1 MKYSQETY
9 EKAIN
14 ALEALKP
21 AVTENEKLT
30 VDFIVAALRAQQER
44 ENSKPLTLDELRE
57 MGGEPVWCKGKSRF
71 GVNFEAWK
79 VLSKYSS
86 TEEVIRFT
94 DGDDRLPESYGKTWL
109 AYRYKKEEAQ
119 DER

>member
-1 MKYSQETY
+1 MPNEELKQ
-9 EKAIN
+9 AIAWFEN
-14 ALEALKP
+14 RLSSATMPGTRKMFGMALL
-21 AVTENEKLT
+21 
-30 VDFIVAALRAQQER
+30 ALRERQER
-44 ENSKPLTLDELRE
+44 DNPQPLSLDELWE

-94 DGDDRLPESYGKTWL
+94 DGDDRLPESYGKAWL
-109 AYRYKKEEAQ
+109 AYRYKPKEAQ
-119 DER
+119 DGR

>member
-1 MKYSQETY
+1 MTIE
-9 EKAIN
+9 EAIDRLTRCTTTCLDCGTCGSHDD
-14 ALEALKP
+14 ALELA
-21 AVTENEKLT
+21 
-30 VDFIVAALRAQQER
+30 VAALRAQQER
-44 ENSKPLTLDELRE
+44 ENPKPLALDELQE

-109 AYRYKKEEAQ
+109 AYRSEPKEAQ
-119 DER
+119 A